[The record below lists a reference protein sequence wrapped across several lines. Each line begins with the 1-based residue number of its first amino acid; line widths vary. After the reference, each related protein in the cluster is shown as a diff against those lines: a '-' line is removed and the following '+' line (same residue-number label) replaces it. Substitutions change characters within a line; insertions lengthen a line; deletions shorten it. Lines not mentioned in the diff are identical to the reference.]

1 MISVSTC
8 YWSED
13 IKDNPEDMISDILD
27 SGFDA
32 IELEYR
38 ISETQFKKIRPI
50 IKKKLTVTSIHNYFP
65 KPDDPKIKG
74 SGDLYLLSST
84 DRDEHS
90 DAIKHTIRTIEYA
103 DDMEAKAVVLHLGR
117 VDMENP
123 FDKLKELFERGLI
136 DKEEGKN
143 FVKEQKEIRRS
154 SRQKNLDSVL
164 KALDKLALYAERYGV
179 FLGIE
184 NRFYLHEIPDKE
196 EIEIILKEFQGSN
209 IRYWHDI
216 GHAIVQ
222 ERLGICS
229 QKDLLD
235 SFSSDMIGIHIHDV
249 KGIED
254 HLAPGEGDV
263 DLKEIIGSIKKD
275 VLKVLEVH
283 KKAKK
288 ENMVKAKEIL

>member
-209 IRYWHDI
+209 IKYWHDI

>member
-184 NRFYLHEIPDKE
+184 NRFYLHEIPDEE

-209 IRYWHDI
+209 IKYWHDI

>member
-123 FDKLKELFERGLI
+123 FDKLKELFERELI